1 MALIYIID
9 MLFIF
14 ISTYLLVFV
23 FIEIKPWIGVV
34 AVFFAACALHFA
46 LYYMIKPK

>member
-1 MALIYIID
+1 MALLYIID

-14 ISTYLLVFV
+14 ISSYLLMFV
-23 FIEIKPWIGVV
+23 FIEIKPWVGVL

-46 LYYMIKPK
+46 LYYVIKPK